1 MSAPHVEQFVQAI
14 TKICRSDPGRRAA
27 LRRGL
32 RRRPEQAPT
41 MHATVARWLPDNPR
55 PAQERAFYTVAAM
68 LAAQPPAARGP
79 SRDEDEPAPNAS
91 RRVSLGESLARAVRR
106 PGRGL
111 AEGSAEK
118 RLHLLTRQSLDG
130 LHQQLPGVVRHL
142 RQLDVAVDWVA
153 LTDDL
158 TAWPYARDR
167 IAKRWLQDFYTTL
180 HKTTPKE

>member
-1 MSAPHVEQFVQAI
+1 MSTAQAEQFVEAI
-14 TKICRSDPGRRAA
+14 TKLCRSDPGRRAA

-32 RRRPEQAPT
+32 RRRPEQAST

-55 PAQERAFYTVAAM
+55 PAQERAFYAIAAM
-68 LAAQPPAARGP
+68 LAAQPPSARDQTTG
-79 SRDEDEPAPNAS
+79 DEPTAPAAGP
-91 RRVSLGESLARAVRR
+91 VSLGESLARAVRR

-130 LHQQLPGVVRHL
+130 LHRQLPGVVHHL
-142 RQLDVAVDWVA
+142 RQLDIPIDWA
-153 LTDDL
+153 TLMDDL

-167 IAKRWLQDFYTTL
+167 IAKRWLQNFYTTL
-180 HKTTPKE
+180 HNTAPKE

>member
-1 MSAPHVEQFVQAI
+1 MSAPHAEQFVQAI

-41 MHATVARWLPDNPR
+41 MHATVARWLPDSPR
-55 PAQERAFYTVAAM
+55 PAQERAFYAIAAM
-68 LAAQPPAARGP
+68 LAAQPPSARGQI
-79 SRDEDEPAPNAS
+79 SDDEEPTPATP
-91 RRVSLGESLARAVRR
+91 RRVSLGESLAGAVRR
-106 PGRGL
+106 PGRAL

-142 RQLDVAVDWVA
+142 RQLDIPVDWVA
-153 LTDDL
+153 LMNDL
-158 TAWPYARDR
+158 ATWPRDRDR
-167 IAKRWLQDFYTTL
+167 IAKRWLQDFYSTL
-180 HKTTPKE
+180 HKTAPEE